1 MTRKRRSFTGEFK
14 AKVALEAIK
23 GQHTIA
29 EIAQHY
35 SVHPNQVSAWKRQA
49 LGHLR
54 EAFTDVRRRKAV
66 DEEAL
71 RAQLYQQIGQLKV
84 ELDWVKRSSGI
95 VGRLH
100 HCRGDFGAVKSSV

>member
-1 MTRKRRSFTGEFK
+1 MTHKRRSFTGEFK

-71 RAQLYQQIGQLKV
+71 KAQLYQQIGQLKV
-84 ELDWVKRSSGI
+84 ELDWVKKSSGI
-95 VGRLH
+95 A
-100 HCRGDFGAVKSSV
+100 D